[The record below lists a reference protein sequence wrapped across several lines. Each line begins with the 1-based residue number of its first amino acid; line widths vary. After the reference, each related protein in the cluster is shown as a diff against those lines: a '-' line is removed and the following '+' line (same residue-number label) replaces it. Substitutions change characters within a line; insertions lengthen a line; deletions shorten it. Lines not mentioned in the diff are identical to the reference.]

1 MDRSIVISLI
11 AETVVES
18 DLHVPQAVQ
27 QTERDVFAD
36 VTSVTG
42 SEWFE
47 GGRNGIVPEYR
58 IVVFK
63 YDYQGEQ
70 LLRYNGT
77 VYQIYRTYDRRT
89 DELELYCAK
98 RKGPG
103 GV

>member
-18 DLHVPQAVQ
+18 ALHVPQAIQ
-27 QTERDVFAD
+27 QTERDIFAD

-58 IVVFK
+58 MIVFK

-77 VYQIYRTYDRRT
+77 VYQIYRTYERRT

>member
-11 AETVVES
+11 AEKVVENA
-18 DLHVPQAVQ
+18 LHVPEAVQ

-58 IVVFK
+58 MIVFK
-63 YDYQGEQ
+63 YDYEGEQ

>member
-11 AETVVES
+11 TETVVES
-18 DLHVPQAVQ
+18 DLHVPQAIQ

-58 IVVFK
+58 MIVFK

-77 VYQIYRTYDRRT
+77 VYQIYRTYERRT

>member
-1 MDRSIVISLI
+1 MDRSIVITLI
-11 AETVVES
+11 SEEFTES

-47 GGRNGIVPEYR
+47 GGRNGLNPEYR
-58 IVVFK
+58 MIVFK
-63 YDYQGEQ
+63 YDYEGEQ

-89 DELELYCAK
+89 DELELYVAK
-98 RKGPG
+98 RKGPE

>member
-58 IVVFK
+58 IIVFK

-77 VYQIYRTYDRRT
+77 VYQIYRTYERRT

>member
-18 DLHVPQAVQ
+18 DLHVPQAVTH
-27 QTERDVFAD
+27 TERDVFAD

-58 IVVFK
+58 MIVFK
-63 YDYQGEQ
+63 FDYQGEQ

-77 VYQIYRTYDRRT
+77 VYQIYRTYERRT

>member
-18 DLHVPQAVQ
+18 DLHVPQAIQ

-58 IVVFK
+58 MIVFK

-77 VYQIYRTYDRRT
+77 VYQIYRTYERRT

>member
-89 DELELYCAK
+89 DELELYCAR

>member
-27 QTERDVFAD
+27 QTERDIFAD

-58 IVVFK
+58 MIVFK

-77 VYQIYRTYDRRT
+77 VYQIYRTYERRT

>member
-27 QTERDVFAD
+27 QTERDIFAD

-42 SEWFE
+42 NEWFE

-58 IVVFK
+58 MIVFK

-77 VYQIYRTYDRRT
+77 VYQIYRTYERRT

>member
-1 MDRSIVISLI
+1 MDRSVVITLI
-11 AETVVES
+11 SETVLEN

-42 SEWFE
+42 REWFD

-58 IVVFK
+58 ITLFK
-63 YDYQGEQ
+63 YDYAGEQ
-70 LLRYNGT
+70 ILRYNGIT
-77 VYQIYRTYDRRT
+77 YQIYRTYDRRT
-89 DELELYCAK
+89 DELELYVHK

-103 GV
+103 GI

>member
-11 AETVVES
+11 TETVVES

-58 IVVFK
+58 MIVFK

-77 VYQIYRTYDRRT
+77 VYQIYRTYERRT